1 MGPRIGV
8 YTCVRRCSSSRVEL
22 NILSDLFCVIY
33 FMVAICWN
41 FCLWFSCITIGFN
54 VIFWLLYQLRLPVSM
69 LTLFSVCLFNYSPTG
84 NSRVMWKVFI
94 CLLHRRFGQEKC
106 NELWIFSFVEVFSD
120 GLFARIWICSC
131 CMSITLPTLSS
142 GSVLCIASTEPQL
155 TTVVSAGTE
164 TQLNQHKMFK
174 RLYLEQCD

>member
-1 MGPRIGV
+1 MLV
-8 YTCVRRCSSSRVEL
+8 ESSWVKYSQWSFLCYIFYGGNLLKFLFV
-22 NILSDLFCVIY
+22 IL
-33 FMVAICWN
+33 
-41 FCLWFSCITIGFN
+41 FSCITIGFN